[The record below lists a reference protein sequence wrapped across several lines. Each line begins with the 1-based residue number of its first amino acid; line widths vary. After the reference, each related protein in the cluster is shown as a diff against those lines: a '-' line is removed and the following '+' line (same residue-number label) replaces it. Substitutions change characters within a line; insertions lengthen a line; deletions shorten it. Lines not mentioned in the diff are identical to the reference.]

1 MKTTYLRVRLP
12 KWVGSVVLGLLL
24 IPGGGAT
31 AAERVL
37 NLLCWVGYEEP
48 SMINVFEDEYDV
60 KVNAKTYVGGDAMF
74 TLFTQSRDV
83 YDVVVV
89 DPEYLPKLHAAGRL
103 AKLNRDDYDSGDF
116 FATFKKFPFTEYD
129 GDLYAVPVRFGSNGL
144 VYNTNHL
151 TAEDVSS
158 YKILWDPKVKGRV
171 GIWDWYLPSMGVL
184 SRAVGNQTPYDISE
198 EQFRALEK
206 ATLELR
212 PQVAAIHPSP
222 PEMLSALANEE
233 TWVVPAG
240 GEWVAAILQA
250 QGNPI
255 DWVVPEEGGIM
266 WSETLVIANDAP
278 HPDVAR
284 EYIQWMHTP
293 EAQALL
299 TQREAYYSNVPNKK
313 AYDLLTDSHKD
324 ILKIHN
330 EQEAMAM
337 LEKISVRTLP
347 QRQAESD
354 WQDVWERF
362 KTGQ

>member
-1 MKTTYLRVRLP
+1 MKTTNSRARLP
-12 KWVGSVVLGLLL
+12 KWVGSVVLGLFL

-48 SMINVFEDEYDV
+48 SMINVFEDQYDV

-103 AKLNRDDYDSGDF
+103 AKLDRDDYDSGDY
-116 FATFKKFPFTEYD
+116 FAPFKKFPFTEYD

-151 TAEDVSS
+151 TAGGRQLVR
-158 YKILWDPKVKGRV
+158 DPVGSQGQGPGRHL
-171 GIWDWYLPSMGVL
+171 DWYLPSMGVL
-184 SRAVGNQTPYDISE
+184 SRAVGNRTPYDIGE
-198 EQFRALEK
+198 DQFRKLEK
-206 ATLELR
+206 ATLDLR
-212 PQVAAIHPSP
+212 SQVAAIHPSP

-250 QGNPI
+250 QASRSTG
-255 DWVVPEEGGIM
+255 WC
-266 WSETLVIANDAP
+266 
-278 HPDVAR
+278 R
-284 EYIQWMHTP
+284 
-293 EAQALL
+293 
-299 TQREAYYSNVPNKK
+299 RK
-313 AYDLLTDSHKD
+313 
-324 ILKIHN
+324 
-330 EQEAMAM
+330 
-337 LEKISVRTLP
+337 
-347 QRQAESD
+347 AESCGPK
-354 WQDVWERF
+354 RS
-362 KTGQ
+362 